1 MATQE
6 PPIRFSTF
14 VISLASSG
22 LAHLGQGG
30 GPTDPALAKQT
41 LDLLQ
46 VLADKTRGNLDE
58 EEARLL
64 DALRKELSDKY
75 AAVTRAG
82 G

>member
-30 GPTDPALAKQT
+30 GPRDPALARQT
-41 LDLLQ
+41 LDLLD
-46 VLADKTRGNLDE
+46 VLAEKTRGNLDAE
-58 EEARLL
+58 ETRLL
-64 DALRKELSDKY
+64 DALRKELSEKL
-75 AAVTRAG
+75 AAAG
-82 G
+82 GTNG